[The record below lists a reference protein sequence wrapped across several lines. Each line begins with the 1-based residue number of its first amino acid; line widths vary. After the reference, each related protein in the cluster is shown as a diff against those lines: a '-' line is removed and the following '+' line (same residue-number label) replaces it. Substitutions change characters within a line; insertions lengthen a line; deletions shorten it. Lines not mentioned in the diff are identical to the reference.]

1 MAQDLQSACK
11 ISRADIEAL
20 QLDSLTTH
28 EVDLLRSYLQV
39 LLLQQVKEEIV
50 EGIPEE
56 EVTRANSYDDLWK
69 YRPDFHD
76 VVRHIKAELL
86 SDLGAN
92 PSEYLKAASRTRP
105 PQSARRNKAA
115 HFSPTESINMSGQ
128 DDQVLYEVPAIDPG
142 TVIRDRYMVIGPAG
156 AGGMS
161 TIYLAEDMHL
171 DGRKVAIKMI
181 RENLVQNP
189 AMLKHFNA
197 QVKALV
203 KLDDNPHV
211 VNIED
216 RDSYFGIPFVV
227 MEYVDGFS
235 LRELLSQNG
244 SLSNMVAAN
253 YAKQVA
259 EGLAFVHGNN
269 ILHLDVKPANVL
281 IKKSTDT
288 ALLSDFDISWNP
300 DWGVSIGGAGTP
312 AYMPPEQFESHD
324 LRDYGAETDI
334 YALGATLYHMVTGQP
349 PYGDRNSSNYLN
361 MGFRKPHDLN
371 SSVDSQLESI
381 ILHCMQWNK
390 ADRYHSASDLAEDL
404 ASYLN
409 AANRVK
415 ALANEA
421 PQESKDTPN
430 QAAKVNLKEEERK
443 QREEDEEPKERHE
456 KIQYNESKTN
466 SEKKHRNHKPIVA
479 FIAVV
484 AVLLVAYFL
493 GRHLYTGS
501 MQDNGSSSHNGTIE
515 ESSTEK
521 TTIEGAEFT
530 LFNNTY
536 YTFYE
541 NNLNK
546 IENTDS
552 LSINNVYQSAY
563 GNIISIMSI
572 DNVIYYL
579 CQDDQNNTLSLCEME
594 QGTDRVYESL
604 IKCVQVDNLVDQSVL
619 NLYWYDGLFYIVYYP
634 TYKEDSDNSSRKI
647 IVNIVDTQNT
657 TDESESI
664 KAVTPLYF
672 SKNHCVYFSA
682 RTIFYSDDLGN
693 IRYHPIDD
701 ASKAGF
707 IREEDYRAKDDA
719 SKRSEWDNCENVII
733 TAVND
738 GPDSFTVL
746 ACSPITWGLSLLTGK
761 AASGNGQWASNTIIG
776 STYDSLYLEEYYYSI
791 YTIYDAEKQR
801 IYFTVGLS
809 QDDKHD
815 SEEVAVL
822 SCKLDGSDLQ
832 QCASANISTNSFAE
846 PVFAE
851 NGRVLICLTNSG
863 DQHDSEYIEMNP
875 DGTNQKVI
883 LQETSQ

>member
-56 EVTRANSYDDLWK
+56 EVTRVNSYDDLWK

-92 PSEYLKAASRTRP
+92 LSEYLKAASRTRP

-115 HFSPTESINMSGQ
+115 HFSPNKSINMRGQ

-235 LRELLSQNG
+235 LRELLSQSG
-244 SLSNMVAAN
+244 SLSNTVAAN

-259 EGLAFVHGNN
+259 EGLAFVHDNN
-269 ILHLDVKPANVL
+269 ILHLDVKPSNIL
-281 IKKSTDT
+281 IKSSTDT

-324 LRDYGAETDI
+324 IKNFGPETDI
-334 YALGATLYHMVTGQP
+334 FALGATLYHMVTGQP

-361 MGFRKPHDLN
+361 MEFRKPHELN

-390 ADRYHSASDLAEDL
+390 ADRYHSASELAKDL
-404 ASYLN
+404 ASYLDSVYHVRTLTSN
-409 AANRVK
+409 
-415 ALANEA
+415 A
-421 PQESKDTPN
+421 PQEIKITRGP
-430 QAAKVNLKEEERK
+430 AEKVK
-443 QREEDEEPKERHE
+443 QREGEKESNEWVDKTQNNEEKPQLQR
-456 KIQYNESKTN
+456 
-466 SEKKHRNHKPIVA
+466 KHRNHRPILA
-479 FIAVV
+479 IIALSS
-484 AVLLVAYFL
+484 AVLIVLLLWSYVFSFSIQ
-493 GRHLYTGS
+493 GN
-501 MQDNGSSSHNGTIE
+501 DSSSQNETKEVSNIN
-515 ESSTEK
+515 K
-521 TTIEGAEFT
+521 NTIEGE
-530 LFNNTY
+530 LFAKLGDAY
-536 YTFYE
+536 YYCHE
-541 NNLNK
+541 NLILKANEADP
-546 IENTDS
+546 ENPT
-552 LSINNVYQSAY
+552 IVYRSTY
-563 GNIISIMSI
+563 GNINSIVSI
-572 DNVIYYL
+572 DNGIYYL
-579 CQDDQNNTLSLCEME
+579 CKDYQNNTLSLCQMT
-594 QGTDRVYESL
+594 QSDGMIYESIL
-604 IKCVQVDNLVDQSVL
+604 KSVQVDDLANQSL
-619 NLYWYDGLFYIVYYP
+619 LHLHWYNGSFYIVYYQA
-634 TYKEDSDNSSRKI
+634 YKDKIDNSARKIHVI
-647 IVNIVDTQNT
+647 IVNAQDSK
-657 TDESESI
+657 DEPELI
-664 KAVTPLYF
+664 KMVTPVYF
-672 SKNHCVYFSA
+672 SKNHCVFFSA
-682 RTIFYSDDLGN
+682 GTIFYSDDLGN
-693 IRYHPIDD
+693 IRYYPIDD
-701 ASKAGF
+701 ISKAGF

-719 SKRSEWDNCENVII
+719 SKRSQWFGNKNLIASVI
-733 TAVND
+733 ND
-738 GPDSFTVL
+738 GTDSITILVN
-746 ACSPITWGLSLLTGK
+746 SPIKWGLSLITGN
-761 AASGNGQWASNTIIG
+761 ADSEDRHWVNHPIIG
-776 STYDSLYLEEYYYSI
+776 SEYNSYYLNKYHFGNTVYDI
-791 YTIYDAEKQR
+791 KMQR
-801 IYFTVGLS
+801 VYFTVEFS
-809 QDDKHD
+809 KNKNSDPT
-815 SEEVAVL
+815 EAAVL

-832 QCASANISTNSFAE
+832 QCISASLSTNSSDEPSVE
-846 PVFAE
+846 PVLTQ
-851 NGRVLICLTNSG
+851 NGRVLICLRNSE
-863 DQHDSEYIEMNP
+863 DDCDIKYIEMNT
-875 DGTNQKVI
+875 DGTDHKVI
-883 LQETSQ
+883 FQGKSQ